1 MQQELK
7 SCPFCGVHPLLD
19 MEFNNG
25 MEWPSIKCT
34 FTACHVN
41 PSTSRYRFEKSAIK
55 AWNTRTA
62 LEQPTNDVERVARAI
77 YLGMYNKLGANWD
90 AVETKDVWFDLA
102 KKAIAALTQ
111 QEDL

>member
-1 MQQELK
+1 MTSLTESLREK
-7 SCPFCGVHPLLD
+7 LMH
-19 MEFNNG
+19 EA
-25 MEWPSIKCT
+25 T
-34 FTACHVN
+34 FMDA
-41 PSTSRYRFEKSAIK
+41 SGK
-55 AWNTRTA
+55 AAVQRCIHIITT